1 MTSPEG
7 AKLAEIVRQR
17 VEELSKLCAG
27 LDEAT
32 ASQAPVDRWTPKQI
46 LSHLLG
52 HEGGGITMT
61 VQAYLEQDN
70 PQIDLDPGNHFYTE
84 KRSRMTFAQ
93 LLAEIKAE
101 YGRMADVVA
110 GLSAEQ
116 LARKAHIPALKE
128 SPLGEYPTL
137 AVFLSG
143 IAEYH
148 VTFHIAHMRE
158 ILQAL
163 GKA

>member
-1 MTSPEG
+1 MTSTEG
-7 AKLAEIVRQR
+7 PKLAEMLRQK
-17 VEELSKLCAG
+17 VEELSKLCANV
-27 LDEAT
+27 DET
-32 ASQAPVDRWTPKQI
+32 MASQAPADRWTPKQV

-52 HEGGGITMT
+52 HEGGGLTKSL
-61 VQAYLEQDN
+61 QAYLEQDN

-84 KRSRMTFAQ
+84 KRSRMTFVQ
-93 LLAEIKAE
+93 LLAEVRVE

-143 IAEYH
+143 MAEHH
-148 VTFHIAHMRE
+148 VAFHIDHMRE
-158 ILQAL
+158 ILRAL